1 MEIVDRGSGAP
12 LVLIPGLQGR
22 WEYLGPAVE
31 SLAASF
37 RVLTFPL
44 CDEPASRMPVDPT
57 PGIDRFASQV
67 EQVLTER
74 GLREAAVCGVSF
86 GGLIALR
93 FAARHPA
100 RTSALILVSTPGPH
114 WHLRP
119 RHDVYARLPYIFG
132 PLFLAES
139 PFRLRRELRVA
150 LPDRAARRRFVTGQL
165 RTLVSAPLSLSRM
178 AARARAITAH
188 DREADA
194 ASITVPTLVM
204 HGEPALDHVVDARGS
219 SAYAS
224 LIRDA
229 REETLSGTGHLGAIT
244 KPDVFAGVVGRFL
257 QDVQR
262 GSRHSAA

>member
-1 MEIVDRGSGAP
+1 MEIVERGSGDP

-22 WEYLGPAVE
+22 WEYLGSTVE

-44 CDEPASRMPVDPT
+44 CDEPASRMPLDRT
-57 PGIDRFASQV
+57 LGIDRFANQV
-67 EQVLTER
+67 EQVLNER
-74 GLREAAVCGVSF
+74 SIHRAAICGVSF

-119 RHDVYARLPYIFG
+119 RHEIYARLPYIFG

-139 PFRLRRELRVA
+139 PFRLRQEICVA
-150 LPDRAARRRFVTGQL
+150 LPDKAARRRFVTGQL
-165 RTLVSAPLSLSRM
+165 GTLLSAPLSMSRI
-178 AARARAITAH
+178 AARARAITGH

-194 ASITVPTLVM
+194 AAVTAPTLVV
-204 HGEPALDHVVDARGS
+204 HGEPALDHVVDAHGT

-224 LIRDA
+224 LIKGA
-229 REETLSGTGHLGAIT
+229 REETLFSTGHLGSIT
-244 KPDVFAGVVGRFL
+244 KPDLFASVVTRFL
-257 QDVQR
+257 QDVHL